1 MSAADGGAVSLRWRI
16 VLAMAGVAA
25 LVGALAATGSYI
37 ATSRQLYAAV
47 DESLE
52 ARAGEVN
59 GTRPFEDR
67 GHEHPPPGGIG
78 DGGCPSAG
86 ALAAGRRCPARVG
99 QR

>member
-1 MSAADGGAVSLRWRI
+1 MSLRWRI

-67 GHEHPPPGGIG
+67 GHERPPPRWDRRRGL
-78 DGGCPSAG
+78 PLRRRAT
-86 ALAAGRRCPARVG
+86 AGRRRPARVG